1 MNEPKKR
8 LVKIL
13 AVVIPVVIILIVV
26 ILLTTQYIQREQWIT
41 RTIDTPTMADT
52 RMLVK
57 NNKLTVRSLLPDR
70 VTKENITLYSAR
82 LYPEASTMICTVK
95 KPKQYEQFT
104 AYLVSRDGTVYPGWY
119 NPQAMGETSTDR
131 HNVVKFVFEKL
142 DTTQIVKFNLVD
154 KSKIVGEYDPN
165 TFTEQVSFD
174 LNPPPREFAAPSS
187 EADGETSSS
196 ESSENG

>member
-41 RTIDTPTMADT
+41 CTIDTPTMADT

-70 VTKENITLYSAR
+70 VTKENITLYSGKR
-82 LYPEASTMICTVK
+82 CNSV
-95 KPKQYEQFT
+95 
-104 AYLVSRDGTVYPGWY
+104 
-119 NPQAMGETSTDR
+119 
-131 HNVVKFVFEKL
+131 L
-142 DTTQIVKFNLVD
+142 D
-154 KSKIVGEYDPN
+154 
-165 TFTEQVSFD
+165 
-174 LNPPPREFAAPSS
+174 
-187 EADGETSSS
+187 
-196 ESSENG
+196 